1 MEQQEIQYATFNRR
15 LIAAT
20 IDLLIITIF
29 FFPLM
34 HHVNAMIFGDRTI
47 EIILAE
53 LSTQTN
59 DNISGST
66 LLTTLTQE
74 HYFSKYL
81 LSQFIL
87 LLMISIYTISF
98 WYKSSTT
105 PGKYLLGCKVV
116 NKTTH
121 APLTLTQCI
130 FRFCSYAFS
139 ALPLFIGFFM
149 IDFNK
154 SKQGIHDYVAD
165 SIVIKNKSSLNFFE
179 NFRFPRF
186 SKQK

>member
-20 IDLLIITIF
+20 VDLLVITIF

-34 HHVNAMIFGDRTI
+34 VPINAMIFGDRTI
-47 EIILAE
+47 DVILAE
-53 LSTQTN
+53 LPTPTN
-59 DNISGST
+59 DSVSSSAV
-66 LLTTLTQE
+66 LTALVQE
-74 HYFSKYL
+74 NYFSKYL

-87 LLMISIYTISF
+87 LVMISIYTISF

-105 PGKYLLGCKVV
+105 PGKYLLGCKIV

-121 APLTLTQCI
+121 APLTLAQCI
-130 FRFCSYAFS
+130 FRFCSYALS

-154 SKQGIHDYVAD
+154 SKQGIHDYAANSV
-165 SIVIKNKSSLNFFE
+165 VIRNKGALSFFKNFQ
-179 NFRFPRF
+179 FPRF